1 MDENNER
8 KPQPL
13 TADDL
18 MTFGTTKVAT
28 WKVIVSMISFVTSL
42 IVGVTLLIGH
52 PANISNK
59 TDYTVLNKS
68 DLSMGK
74 SGEIRIKTT
83 HELLQMLKELDLWE
97 AEAAATVPPVLFM
110 GFPENFHELEDLAT
124 RKKAF
129 LHTLLPTALIAL
141 QEVQQERNNL
151 EIILQ
156 KFNNIP
162 GMNPF
167 KGGVENYSV
176 FLSDSETEFIK
187 KLMKKYRTSDA
198 DELLHRVDVVPVS
211 LILGQS
217 AIESSWGGS
226 RFARAGNNLF
236 GIWTWGERGIVPARR
251 EEGKTH
257 KIKIY
262 DSILDSVR
270 SYVLTLNR
278 LGAYRALR
286 EIRRNSNDSMDIA
299 GGLLYYSERRDAYV
313 EDVRRVISSNN
324 LQRYDSINLTS
335 TGWQSVF
342 GPQAFSTKKQ
352 STL

>member
-1 MDENNER
+1 MDENKER

-13 TADDL
+13 TADGL

-28 WKVIVSMISFVTSL
+28 WKVIVSMISLVTSL
-42 IVGVTLLIGH
+42 IVGMTLLIGH

-59 TDYTVLNKS
+59 ADYTALNKS
-68 DLSMGK
+68 DLNIGK
-74 SGEIRIKTT
+74 SGGIHIKTT
-83 HELLQMLKELDLWE
+83 HELLQMLKKLDLWE
-97 AEAAATVPPVLFM
+97 AEAAATVPPVLFT
-110 GFPENFHELEDLAT
+110 GFPENFHELNDMAT

-141 QEVQQERNNL
+141 QEVQQERSKL

-167 KGGVENYSV
+167 NGGLENYSA
-176 FLSDSETEFIK
+176 FLSDSETEFIQ

-198 DELLHRVDVVPVS
+198 DKLLHRVDVVPVS

-236 GIWTWGERGIVPARR
+236 GIWTF
-251 EEGKTH
+251 
-257 KIKIY
+257 
-262 DSILDSVR
+262 
-270 SYVLTLNR
+270 LTLNR
-278 LGAYRALR
+278 LGAYRDLR

-313 EDVRRVISSNN
+313 EDVRRVISANN

-335 TGWQSVF
+335 TGWQQVF
-342 GPQAFSTKKQ
+342 GPQAFSAKQQ